1 MLKVGGRRKDLAKS
15 SASAEI
21 TMFPEP
27 GGRARAVL
35 GPGEPQELDPGGRIS
50 PGHRKTWE

>member
-1 MLKVGGRRKDLAKS
+1 MLKVGGRRRGLKKS
-15 SASAEI
+15 TASVER
-21 TMFPEP
+21 TMFPVP

-35 GPGEPQELDPGGRIS
+35 GTGEPPELGPGGRIS